1 MEKDTRTKLI
11 EIATELFATK
21 GFFAV
26 SVREVTSIAQV
37 NVSAISYYFQSKEG
51 LYQEVLKNQLKPV
64 LEALDLVEKQIGLSA
79 MERFRF
85 FADQVAKTHLNYPY
99 LARFMMNEVTNPT
112 EYGGAIVE
120 NQSSKVYRFI
130 YQTIEAGVE
139 DGEFKSDLDIPHTT
153 FSLAGMIIFYFV
165 TKPIRRKIIP
175 NEENSVDTYLTNVLK
190 NYLYGIASE

>member
-1 MEKDTRTKLI
+1 MDKDTRTKLI
-11 EIATELFATK
+11 EIATKLFATK

-85 FADQVAKTHLNYPY
+85 FANQVAKVHLNYPY
-99 LARFMMNEVTNPT
+99 LTRFMMNEVTSPT

-120 NQSSKVYRFI
+120 NQSLKVYRFI
-130 YQTIEAGVE
+130 YQTIKAGVE
-139 DGEFKSDLDIPHTT
+139 DGEFKSDLDIPHTA
-153 FSLAGMIIFYFV
+153 FSLAGMMIFYFV
-165 TKPIRRKIIP
+165 TKPIRNKIMP